1 MITRT
6 THWRGQAVMN
16 RKLQVAIVV
25 GIVATVIN
33 VAYHLIR
40 R

>member
-6 THWRGQAVMN
+6 TNRRGQAVMN
-16 RKLQVAIVV
+16 RKLQVVIVI

-33 VAYHLIR
+33 VAYHPIR